1 MYNPILLFF
10 LIAAAAIGADSS
22 SNLLRR
28 QTLIPVSCS
37 SQGLK
42 ACGVVCIGLSDTCC
56 PSGAGGCPIGTY
68 CDLTSNG
75 EYGCCPNGEICTG
88 PGGAITSLFTQT
100 VLLPGETSTQTEFT
114 TSTSEPTET
123 GPIETS
129 VSTLTS
135 NFVSTYLSPSVST
148 LTSTFVSTYLS
159 PSVSHSTTP
168 PSHLTTKATATT
180 SLPEYTGAADS
191 NIEGFL
197 SVGLLAFILHFFAN

>member
-10 LIAAAAIGADSS
+10 PIAAAAIGADSS

-135 NFVSTYLSPSVST
+135 
-148 LTSTFVSTYLS
+148 TFVSTYLS

>member
-1 MYNPILLFF
+1 MHNPILLFF

-135 NFVSTYLSPSVST
+135 
-148 LTSTFVSTYLS
+148 TFVSTYLS